1 MDGEEKRG
9 NGDMK
14 RLLVGRKL
22 LMMPD
27 VDRFLGAEDWLGWI
41 WEVRSR
47 LRLPLVL
54 GGGGERE
61 CMCVEDEGS
70 CVFGLDQSIN
80 QSIKCK
86 VGKGKSCSGSFRS
99 LTQTGG
105 GGERR
110 VLCPAWEILGR
121 RQRKEGWVGGWMVG
135 LLLRWVGWGVFH
147 SPSVPCRV
155 KG

>member
-47 LRLPLVL
+47 AGLSLVL
-54 GGGGERE
+54 GGGERE
-61 CMCVEDEGS
+61 
-70 CVFGLDQSIN
+70 
-80 QSIKCK
+80 
-86 VGKGKSCSGSFRS
+86 R
-99 LTQTGG
+99 
-105 GGERR
+105 GE
-110 VLCPAWEILGR
+110 C
-121 RQRKEGWVGGWMVG
+121 
-135 LLLRWVGWGVFH
+135 WG
-147 SPSVPCRV
+147 
-155 KG
+155 